1 MTHPA
6 LSAEWKRIECL
17 CDIAHE
23 ARQGKEPSPDQLK
36 KLEELQAQVM
46 AARGQGAW
54 NALGAAGLSRLA
66 LDILA
71 CAAAPELSY
80 VAAYAYSTLGA
91 DPVTQAPTKRM
102 IQALLSLEP
111 DDVGALNA
119 ELAPDAPLRARGLIV
134 VERGG
139 MSATIASGRT
149 LRQALFGDSDPSAPL
164 GTVQVRRKA
173 EWDDLIVS
181 EQCRRML
188 REFCAFIR
196 HRETVERDWAGTRR
210 GGPVTLFSG
219 PSGTGKT
226 LAAIVLAT
234 ELNFPLYRVDLG
246 QLVSKYIGET
256 EKNLNALFD
265 AVDSSDSILLFDES
279 DALFGRR
286 GEVKDARDRYANM
299 EVSHLLARIENQ
311 HCPCIL
317 TTNLRSSID
326 AAFLRRFQVVVDFP
340 MPEVEERRRM
350 WRCHI
355 PARAPIASNVDLDL
369 LAQHARLTGAG
380 IENAALHAAHMA
392 AARDGQISMGLL
404 VQGVWRELAKDGSR
418 HGLSD
423 LGPLAAYLKGVKDAE
438 DRPARAA
445 IAG

>member
-1 MTHPA
+1 MTHPTLA
-6 LSAEWKRIECL
+6 AEWKRIECL
-17 CDIAHE
+17 CDIAQD
-23 ARQGKEPSPDQLK
+23 ARQGKDPTPDK
-36 KLEELQAQVM
+36 VNKLEQLQAQVM
-46 AARGQGAW
+46 AAREQGVW
-54 NALGAAGLSRLA
+54 SEFGGSGLSHLA

-71 CAAAPELSY
+71 CAAAPEVSY

-91 DPVTQAPTKRM
+91 DPVIQAPSRRVV
-102 IQALLSLEP
+102 QALLSLEP
-111 DDVGALNA
+111 DDVVALNA
-119 ELAPDAPLRARGLIV
+119 ELAADAPLRARGLIV

-149 LRQALFGDSDPSAPL
+149 LRQALFGESDPSAPP
-164 GTVQVRRKA
+164 GTVRVQRKA
-173 EWDDLIVS
+173 DWDDLVVS

-196 HRETVERDWAGTRR
+196 HRDTVERDWAGTRR
-210 GGPVTLFSG
+210 GGPIALFSG

-226 LAAIVLAT
+226 LAAIMLAT

-246 QLVSKYIGET
+246 LLVSKYIGET

-326 AAFLRRFQVVVDFP
+326 AAFLRRFQIVVDFP
-340 MPEVEERRRM
+340 MPEAEERRRM

-355 PARAPIASNVDLDL
+355 PARAPIAPNVDLEL
-369 LAQHARLTGAG
+369 LGRHARLTGAG

-392 AARDGQISMGLL
+392 AAGDGPISMGLL

-418 HGLSD
+418 HALSD

-438 DRPARAA
+438 DRPTRAA
-445 IAG
+445 LAG

>member
-6 LSAEWKRIECL
+6 LAAEWKRIECL
-17 CDIAHE
+17 CDIVQE
-23 ARQGKEPSPDQLK
+23 SRQGKEPSPELMK

-46 AARGQGAW
+46 TARAQGSW
-54 NALGAAGLSRLA
+54 NALGAVGLSHLA
-66 LDILA
+66 LDIIA
-71 CAAAPELSY
+71 CAAAPEMSY
-80 VAAYAYSTLGA
+80 VAAYAYSALGA
-91 DPVTQAPTKRM
+91 DPITQAPSKRM

-111 DDVGALNA
+111 DDIVALNA
-119 ELAPDAPLRARGLIV
+119 ELSPDAPLRARGLIA
-134 VERGG
+134 VERSGTG
-139 MSATIASGRT
+139 ATITSGRT
-149 LRQALFGDSDPSAPL
+149 LRHDLFGDGDSSAPP
-164 GTVQVRRKA
+164 GTVRVRRKA
-173 EWDDLIVS
+173 GWDDLVVS
-181 EQCRRML
+181 AQCRRML

-196 HRETVERDWAGTRR
+196 HRETVERDWAGARR
-210 GGPVTLFSG
+210 GGPVALFSG

-234 ELNFPLYRVDLG
+234 ELAFPLYRIDLG

-265 AVDSSDSILLFDES
+265 AVDGSDSILLFDES

-340 MPEVEERRRM
+340 MPEAEERHRM

-355 PARAPIASNVDLDL
+355 PARAPLASNVDLDL
-369 LAQHARLTGAG
+369 LARHARLTGAG

-392 AARDGQISMGLL
+392 AAVQGPISMRLL
-404 VQGVWRELAKDGSR
+404 VQGVWRELGKDGSR
-418 HGLSD
+418 HALSD
-423 LGPLAAYLKGVKDAE
+423 LGPLSAYLKGVADAD

-445 IAG
+445 LAG